1 MGQGQSK
8 PAEPVVFV
16 NTVPLMVSERLVH
29 NLDAAESGA
38 STPTNEPAPAP
49 VATSAPSLSEEELH
63 ALVEERVAQRV
74 AAELERRI
82 ATEGVRKD
90 NREQLSSQVALRE
103 AEDMLQ
109 RLGRI
114 SLPTPEANPACLA
127 AQEQVIACFKAN
139 PTRPLDCWQEVE
151 AFKASLKVVQKEF
164 IHAASQL

>member
-38 STPTNEPAPAP
+38 QSSEPTPAP
-49 VATSAPSLSEEELH
+49 VATSAPALSEEELH

-151 AFKASLKVVQKEF
+151 AFKSSLKVVQKEF

>member
-38 STPTNEPAPAP
+38 AGTPTQSSSEPAPAP
-49 VATSAPSLSEEELH
+49 VATLAPSLSEEELH

-103 AEDMLQ
+103 AEEMLQ

-151 AFKASLKVVQKEF
+151 AFKASLKVVQKGC
-164 IHAASQL
+164 